1 MIEVTVTRPFIC
13 PAGVGRKGQS
23 MRLPESLARSLAT
36 AGLVELPPE
45 LVGQTTPETKSRRK
59 RKSDGDAPAGE
70 GSPPDRG

>member
-45 LVGQTTPETKSRRK
+45 LGGQTTPETKSRRK
-59 RKSDGDAPAGE
+59 RKSDGDAAASE
-70 GSPPDRG
+70 GPSADRG